1 MLTKVVTAIDADK
14 SFVNLDNSVAK
25 KLPRLF
31 KKYKHRKEVTRKT
44 TNKEGSKEAK
54 RAFIV

>member
-25 KLPRLF
+25 KLPRLC
-31 KKYKHRKEVTRKT
+31 KKYKQRKEVTRKMT
-44 TNKEGSKEAK
+44 DKDGSKEAT